1 MMLSRILKE
10 MTPPLLRNKILLRK
24 VAPSIL
30 LNALNQKRRNQ
41 LLYNALYRQIR
52 SIPDIETLFPQDEVR
67 GHYVYGKVR
76 DSVDHPDVFITQLR
90 YYRMYQFFKTHFSEI
105 FSSGVL
111 VLDIGD
117 TSGMFLQALGKIG
130 VSLNINQECVN
141 FIRSRGLEA
150 VQGDAESLDFDDNSF
165 DYIFS
170 FQCLE
175 HLPNP
180 IKALNEWGRVAR
192 KKVFLSIPYVDSTR
206 IYNIAYWIDLKRT
219 SWKEDSVRSV
229 DCHIFEFS
237 TKDFI
242 NILSYTNL
250 DYERN
255 FPILYFRNNS
265 LRQRLLNKAFGS
277 YFNFFVL
284 KPVSE
289 KKVH

>member
-1 MMLSRILKE
+1 MRKEVIQQIL
-10 MTPPLLRNKILLRK
+10 PPILINRTLLGKIIG
-24 VAPSIL
+24 SIL
-30 LNALNQKRRNQ
+30 LMIWSGTKRAE
-41 LLYNALYRQIR
+41 LLYGALSDQVFSDSEI
-52 SIPDIETLFPQDEVR
+52 SKLFPREQVI
-67 GHYVYGKVR
+67 GHYIYGNVR
-76 DSVDHPDVFITQLR
+76 DSVEHPDVFITQLR
-90 YYRMYQFFKTHFSEI
+90 YYRMYQFFKTHFSEV
-105 FSSGVL
+105 FSSGVS

-117 TSGMFLQALGKIG
+117 TSGMFLRALGKNG
-130 VSLNINQECVN
+130 VSLNINQECVD
-141 FIRSRGLEA
+141 FIRSKGLEA
-150 VQGDAESLDFDDNSF
+150 VQGNAESLDFDDNSF
-165 DYIFS
+165 DYVLS

-192 KKVFLSIPYVDSTR
+192 KRVFLSIPYVDSTR
-206 IYNIAYWIDLKRT
+206 IYNIDYWVNLKKT

-284 KPVSE
+284 KPVS
-289 KKVH
+289 KKKIY